1 MPIQT
6 RTNHRRDLTFARE
19 FGAAVGGKYDRV
31 IGFNKLPD
39 LDVLYCA
46 DPSVH
51 DKKRSWWA
59 RLTPRHAAQMFLER
73 ACFGKRSRTRV
84 LLLSQAS
91 ASSYRRHWNTPV
103 ERIAVLPP
111 VVDPSRRRGHLRTF
125 EYRTSARQTLG
136 LPLGATIWLWIGT
149 KPHKKGLDRVVDA
162 LRHYPDSLLAILG
175 VEADSAE
182 GMRIAPHVERANV
195 GDRVRFLGYRE
206 DVPDAMSAAD
216 LLVHPARLDV
226 TGQVILEALING
238 LPVITS
244 EVCGF
249 AQFVNDAAAGILI
262 REPFDKSEFE
272 RALDEMMSPSRLA
285 SYSRN
290 GISYGLNHLR
300 MDGLESAADIIEG
313 RRPVASRNFG

>member
-1 MPIQT
+1 
-6 RTNHRRDLTFARE
+6 
-19 FGAAVGGKYDRV
+19 
-31 IGFNKLPD
+31 
-39 LDVLYCA
+39 
-46 DPSVH
+46 
-51 DKKRSWWA
+51 
-59 RLTPRHAAQMFLER
+59 
-73 ACFGKRSRTRV
+73 
-84 LLLSQAS
+84 
-91 ASSYRRHWNTPV
+91 
-103 ERIAVLPP
+103 
-111 VVDPSRRRGHLRTF
+111 
-125 EYRTSARQTLG
+125 
-136 LPLGATIWLWIGT
+136 
-149 KPHKKGLDRVVDA
+149 
-162 LRHYPDSLLAILG
+162 
-175 VEADSAE
+175 
-182 GMRIAPHVERANV
+182 MRIAPHVERANV